1 MRRLLRD
8 CVGPGEPGQGLL
20 TEPSG
25 AAHGSASGDGAW
37 SALLLRH
44 PLILLA
50 FALTACATSP
60 HKTVADLNR
69 RDPEYRT
76 RDCRLARREAAQFDE
91 NRNGRMIVAVAA
103 NAVVPFAGA
112 AAGVAMAKV
121 KEDRKR
127 DLNAKVRG
135 ACVSDPLA
143 RRR

>member
-1 MRRLLRD
+1 LRR
-8 CVGPGEPGQGLL
+8 
-20 TEPSG
+20 
-25 AAHGSASGDGAW
+25 
-37 SALLLRH
+37 

-76 RDCRLARREAAQFDE
+76 RECRLARREAARFDE

-103 NAVVPFAGA
+103 NAVVPFAGT

-127 DLNAKVRG
+127 ELNAQVRG
-135 ACVSDPLA
+135 ACISDPLA